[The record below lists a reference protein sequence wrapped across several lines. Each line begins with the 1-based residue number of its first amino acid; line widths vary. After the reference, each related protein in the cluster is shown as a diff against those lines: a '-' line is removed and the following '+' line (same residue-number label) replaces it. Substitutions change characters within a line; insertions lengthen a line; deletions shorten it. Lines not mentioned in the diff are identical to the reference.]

1 MKYKVLMLKN
11 LADTGKNYLREN
23 GCEVVVS
30 SATSHEELLQ
40 ELADIDALFVRNE
53 PVTPEM
59 MDAAPKLKVIAK
71 HGVGYD
77 NINVEAATERKIQVV
92 YAPLG
97 NVNSVAEHAM
107 MEILCCARRYGIV
120 HNELVRGNYNIRF
133 QLNDGCDVAGKTI
146 GLIGCGNIAREL
158 AKKAINGFGMKVIA
172 FDPHLD
178 PGMTAEGIEIIPDRK
193 TVFEQSDFV
202 SIHMPSIKTTK
213 RSIGME
219 EFKWM
224 KPSAFI
230 INTSRGDILR
240 EEELIEALK
249 ENVILGAGLD
259 VYDQEP
265 LPNDNE
271 LLAMDQVIST
281 PHTAGLTIEASNR
294 LSLTGAEGIVEALE
308 GRELTWPVNRV

>member
-1 MKYKVLMLKN
+1 
-11 LADTGKNYLREN
+11 
-23 GCEVVVS
+23 
-30 SATSHEELLQ
+30 
-40 ELADIDALFVRNE
+40 
-53 PVTPEM
+53 
-59 MDAAPKLKVIAK
+59 
-71 HGVGYD
+71 
-77 NINVEAATERKIQVV
+77 
-92 YAPLG
+92 
-97 NVNSVAEHAM
+97 
-107 MEILCCARRYGIV
+107 
-120 HNELVRGNYNIRF
+120 
-133 QLNDGCDVAGKTI
+133 
-146 GLIGCGNIAREL
+146 
-158 AKKAINGFGMKVIA
+158 
-172 FDPHLD
+172 
-178 PGMTAEGIEIIPDRK
+178 
-193 TVFEQSDFV
+193 
-202 SIHMPSIKTTK
+202 
-213 RSIGME
+213 ME

-265 LPNDNE
+265 LPKDNE